1 MTTTQLDSTG
11 NQHVVRDS
19 RRTNGSQGLP
29 LDPRSTGRNGR
40 PGKSYTADAASLSI
54 EAMREWLK
62 GHVACIASGLNVG
75 QIDRD
80 KAQAFRLELI
90 RRTS

>member
-1 MTTTQLDSTG
+1 MTTT
-11 NQHVVRDS
+11 
-19 RRTNGSQGLP
+19 RT
-29 LDPRSTGRNGR
+29 DPRGTGRNGR
-40 PGKSYTADAASLSI
+40 PAKRYTAYAGLST

-62 GHVACIASGLNVG
+62 GHVACIEAGMNVG
-75 QIDRD
+75 QLDRD